1 MSGCFK
7 RLGCL
12 VLLLVLLCV
21 GVLAWWTR
29 DRWYYRVRPDAA
41 RSTRASAS
49 DVVWEPLTPEG
60 SDRARAAVQSL
71 NQKSGP
77 AFAST
82 RPGDISS
89 YVFTGLARQLPPSA
103 TDVRA
108 AAIGDR
114 LYIKA
119 LVNLSDFGG
128 TKTLGPLAGFLSDR
142 DTVQFGGNFEILR
155 PGLAQYRVR
164 EVRFAQLAIPER
176 LIPKLLARVRRGARP
191 EGVSDDALPL
201 VVPPYI
207 ADVRVAGGKVTLYK
221 NVK

>member
-1 MSGCFK
+1 M
-7 RLGCL
+7 
-12 VLLLVLLCV
+12 LLCV
-21 GVLAWWTR
+21 GVVAWWTR
-29 DRWYYRVRPDAA
+29 DRWYHPA
-41 RSTRASAS
+41 RSGATAAGHASAS

-60 SDRARAAVQSL
+60 AERARAAVQTL

-89 YVFTGLARQLPPSA
+89 YVFTGLAKQLPPSA

-114 LYIKA
+114 LYVKA

-128 TKTLGPLAGFLSDR
+128 TKVLGPLAGFLSDR

-164 EVRFAQLAIPER
+164 EIRFAELSVPER

-191 EGVSDDALPL
+191 EGVTDDGLPL

-207 ADVRVAGGKVTLYK
+207 GDVRVAGGKVTLYK